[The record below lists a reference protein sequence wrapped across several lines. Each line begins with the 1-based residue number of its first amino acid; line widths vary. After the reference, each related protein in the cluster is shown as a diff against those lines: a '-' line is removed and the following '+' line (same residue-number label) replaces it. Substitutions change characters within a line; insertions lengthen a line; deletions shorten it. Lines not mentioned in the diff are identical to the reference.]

1 MDRFRGSSIAEDR
14 AEEAAE
20 LAAIPLDI
28 IEAARLRC
36 VNRIHTA
43 LKDLRDIA
51 LREHDQVTCGD
62 PLPDS
67 EVAKTLG
74 AMSDHVT
81 DMIAET
87 IAAIER
93 A

>member
-1 MDRFRGSSIAEDR
+1 MDRFPGMSISEER

-36 VNRIHTA
+36 INRIHTA
-43 LKDLRDIA
+43 LKDLRDVA

-62 PLPDS
+62 PLPDTL
-67 EVAKTLG
+67 VASTLSAITDSVG
-74 AMSDHVT
+74 
-81 DMIAET
+81 DMIADT
-87 IAAIER
+87 IDAIER